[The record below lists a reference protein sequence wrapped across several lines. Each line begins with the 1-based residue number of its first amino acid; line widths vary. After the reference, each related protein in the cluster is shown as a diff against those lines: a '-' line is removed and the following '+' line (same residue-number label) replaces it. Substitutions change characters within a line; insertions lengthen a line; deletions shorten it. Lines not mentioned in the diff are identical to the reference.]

1 MVEKTKCET
10 GGENRMRLLKKA
22 AAVILAA
29 AMAASLAACAA
40 AEDRGDNSCD
50 SGDNS
55 RGDCREQHGSRVL

>member
-1 MVEKTKCET
+1 
-10 GGENRMRLLKKA
+10 MRLLKKA